1 MWCIASILS
10 GFPALR
16 VGSYV
21 FGGSVFPAVFFFGD
35 LRIFPPFFSANFPAI
50 SPAIFVGAFAD
61 FKAFLWFFIAAFS
74 WKSFK
79 LCKAIWLSFFPLVFN
94 GFSFGAKFVVSDFLL
109 CIGIVLKNRK
119 VYTCYILHFLIF
131 LSSFVNLTVIT
142 SDFSY
147 VIFFPFSCLG
157 QTLSLFPLTHFLKAS
172 PGLTVND

>member
-35 LRIFPPFFSANFPAI
+35 LRIFPPFFPANFPAI

-109 CIGIVLKNRK
+109 CIWNRFEK
-119 VYTCYILHFLIF
+119 PEGLYLLYLAFFNF
-131 LSSFVNLTVIT
+131 LSSFVKLTVIT

-147 VIFFPFSCLG
+147 FYSNSFSLSWPDTLPFSWNL
-157 QTLSLFPLTHFLKAS
+157 LPI
-172 PGLTVND
+172 